1 MKVIDM
7 LNVLVNEQTTFG
19 YIKYYDRRNKK
30 YEIMLNCEENIINKL
45 DEGNI
50 TLYDEI
56 EGIVE
61 HEEEPQEHKI
71 PEKLK
76 LYKLSDN
83 DSANISTLQD
93 FNNRNIQIT
102 INEILDYLEANNE
115 IMDKKSR

>member
-7 LNVLVNEQTTFG
+7 LNVLVNKQTTFG

-30 YEIMLNCEENIINKL
+30 YEIMFNCEENIINKL

-61 HEEEPQEHKI
+61 HEEESQEHKI
-71 PEKLK
+71 PEKIEK
-76 LYKLSDN
+76 EVIEISMVMGEQIC
-83 DSANISTLQD
+83 ANK
-93 FNNRNIQIT
+93 
-102 INEILDYLEANNE
+102 INEILDYLEE
-115 IMDKKSR
+115 IK

>member
-71 PEKLK
+71 PEKL
-76 LYKLSDN
+76 
-83 DSANISTLQD
+83 ISTSLRGID
-93 FNNRNIQIT
+93 NLDEKIEVAHVDTISAIDK
-102 INEILDYLEANNE
+102 INEILDYLEVNNG
-115 IMDKKSR
+115 